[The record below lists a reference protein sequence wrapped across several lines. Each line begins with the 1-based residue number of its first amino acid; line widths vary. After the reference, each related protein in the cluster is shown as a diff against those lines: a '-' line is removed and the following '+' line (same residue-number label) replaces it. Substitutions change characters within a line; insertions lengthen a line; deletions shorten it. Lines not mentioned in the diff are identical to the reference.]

1 MAWLNKQVKGSEFN
15 NTHVNV
21 LVVKNAQS
29 TLLRAQTRLLFC
41 RCWPEN
47 DHYTCGSIDSGLAVC
62 FWKWKTL
69 SLLSHPPAP
78 PPLRSAAEDRG
89 QIRSGNFCKIDTQ
102 KVGQRVRPHSLLYF
116 MHNTWGKRPCHDAA
130 RRLFSAAPA
139 LSYPEQ
145 KCVQTQLYVVV
156 YVFFNRAITWP
167 FNLWIRSSPLTCDK
181 SVCECVRVRVCACVC
196 RLVRG
201 WCGQKQTSGTEVKGD
216 LVSLAG
222 WGSSLQLHTDGR
234 GAVWLLVSGVIYL
247 VSCASLW
254 PINDQQKWR
263 MSHLISWLCR
273 NLQLTVVVLWTF
285 V

>member
-1 MAWLNKQVKGSEFN
+1 MLPGGCS
-15 NTHVNV
+15 
-21 LVVKNAQS
+21 LR
-29 TLLRAQTRLLFC
+29 LLRSVIQNKNVYRLNFMSSFTSFL
-41 RCWPEN
+41 
-47 DHYTCGSIDSGLAVC
+47 IA
-62 FWKWKTL
+62 L
-69 SLLSHPPAP
+69 SLGLSIFGSG
-78 PPLRSAAEDRG
+78 PLHWLVTNQS
-89 QIRSGNFCKIDTQ
+89 
-102 KVGQRVRPHSLLYF
+102 V
-116 MHNTWGKRPCHDAA
+116 
-130 RRLFSAAPA
+130 
-139 LSYPEQ
+139 
-145 KCVQTQLYVVV
+145 
-156 YVFFNRAITWP
+156 
-167 FNLWIRSSPLTCDK
+167 
-181 SVCECVRVRVCACVC
+181 SVCTCVCVRACMC